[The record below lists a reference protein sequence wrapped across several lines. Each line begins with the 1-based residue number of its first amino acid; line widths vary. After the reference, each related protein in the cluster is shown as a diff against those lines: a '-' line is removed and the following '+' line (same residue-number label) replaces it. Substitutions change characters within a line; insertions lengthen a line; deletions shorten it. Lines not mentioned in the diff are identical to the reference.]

1 MKKVCT
7 LACLISS
14 VMSINAQIIEAG
26 ESNPIWGV
34 RAAFDVNL
42 PGKLH
47 GNVIDDRMFRN
58 GTSFRLR
65 IVAM

>member
-1 MKKVCT
+1 MRKVGT

-34 RAAFDVNL
+34 RAAFDDLSINAHNT
-42 PGKLH
+42 GYE
-47 GNVIDDRMFRN
+47 
-58 GTSFRLR
+58 TS
-65 IVAM
+65 